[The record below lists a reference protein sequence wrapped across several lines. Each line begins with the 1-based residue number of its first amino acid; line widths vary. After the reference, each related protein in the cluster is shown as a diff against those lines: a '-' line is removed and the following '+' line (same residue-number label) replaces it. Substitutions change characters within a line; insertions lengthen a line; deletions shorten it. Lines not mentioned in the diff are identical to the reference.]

1 MAMSKYDVFELV
13 THLRKCPDI
22 FLQSSDFFSKE
33 GLNSIALINDT
44 YRMVSNDFL
53 SNDFE
58 IPPQFNVKYINDNHW
73 RAIHISTW
81 LLSDQNFINNP
92 EIKDK
97 LYNFWFE
104 ELQSASEY
112 VKFIEWINDEE
123 RAEEMV
129 RLLLHCCE
137 IIPHG
142 ENQNEAADKLSS
154 LSSVDRHKV
163 LKQSY
168 EAHERIM
175 NIRREMEEK
184 KAREAA
190 NVYGRE

>member
-1 MAMSKYDVFELV
+1 MSKYDVFELV

-22 FLQSSDFFSKE
+22 YLEPSSLIENE
-33 GLNSIALINDT
+33 GLNSIALVCDT
-44 YRMVSNDFL
+44 YRIVCNDFL
-53 SNDFE
+53 KKGFKKPSDYNLA
-58 IPPQFNVKYINDNHW
+58 YIDDNHW
-73 RAIHISTW
+73 RAIHISIW
-81 LLSDQNFINNP
+81 LLSHQNFINSAFI
-92 EIKDK
+92 EDK

-104 ELQSASEY
+104 ELSEASLY
-112 VKFIEWINDEE
+112 VKFKEWISDDE

-137 IIPHG
+137 IIPDG
-142 ENQNEAADKLSS
+142 ENQDEAADKLSS
-154 LSSVDRHKV
+154 LSSADRQKV

-175 NIRREMEEK
+175 NIKREMAEK

-190 NVYGRE
+190 NTYGRE

>member
-1 MAMSKYDVFELV
+1 MDMSKYDVFELA
-13 THLRKCPDI
+13 THLRKCPDT

-44 YRMVSNDFL
+44 YRMISNDFL
-53 SNDFE
+53 GNDFE
-58 IPPQFNVKYINDNHW
+58 IPSQFDVKYINDNHW

-104 ELQSASEY
+104 ELRLASEY

-129 RLLLHCCE
+129 RLLLHCCG

-142 ENQNEAADKLSS
+142 ENQDEATDKLSS

>member
-1 MAMSKYDVFELV
+1 MSKYDVFELV

-22 FLQSSDFFSKE
+22 YLEPSSLIENE
-33 GLNSIALINDT
+33 GLNSIALVCDT
-44 YRMVSNDFL
+44 YRIVCNDFL
-53 SNDFE
+53 KKGFKKPSDF
-58 IPPQFNVKYINDNHW
+58 NLAYIGDNHW
-73 RAIHISTW
+73 RAIHISIW
-81 LLSDQNFINNP
+81 LLSHRNFINSALI
-92 EIKDK
+92 EDK

-104 ELQSASEY
+104 ELSEASLY
-112 VKFIEWINDEE
+112 VKFKEWISDDE

-137 IIPHG
+137 IIPDG
-142 ENQNEAADKLSS
+142 ENQDEAADKLSS
-154 LSSVDRHKV
+154 LSSADRQKV

-175 NIRREMEEK
+175 NIKREMAEK

-190 NVYGRE
+190 NTYGRE

>member
-1 MAMSKYDVFELV
+1 MPMSKYDVFELV

-22 FLQSSDFFSKE
+22 FLEPSSFIESQ
-33 GLNSIALINDT
+33 GLNSIALICDT
-44 YRMVSNDFL
+44 YRIVSNNFFK
-53 SNDFE
+53 NDFN
-58 IPPQFNVKYINDNHW
+58 IPTAINLKSIDDNHW
-73 RAIHISTW
+73 RSIHISTW
-81 LLSDQNFINNP
+81 LLSDPNFTNIP
-92 EIKDK
+92 SIAEK

-104 ELQSASEY
+104 ELQYASVF
-112 VKFIEWINDEE
+112 VKYNAWISDDE

-137 IIPHG
+137 IIPDG
-142 ENQNEAADKLSS
+142 ENYDEAADKLSS
-154 LSSVDRHKV
+154 LSSADRQKV

-175 NIRREMEEK
+175 SIKREMAEK

-190 NVYGRE
+190 NTYGRE

>member
-13 THLRKCPDI
+13 THLRKCPDA
-22 FLQSSDFFSKE
+22 FLVSSDFFSKE
-33 GLNSIALINDT
+33 GINSIALINDT

-53 SNDFE
+53 SNNFE
-58 IPPQFNVKYINDNHW
+58 IPSQFNVKYINDNHW

-92 EIKDK
+92 GIKDK
-97 LYNFWFE
+97 LYHFWFE
-104 ELQSASEY
+104 ELQLASEY
-112 VKFIEWINDEE
+112 VKFAEWINDEE

-137 IIPHG
+137 IIPNG
-142 ENQNEAADKLSS
+142 ESQDEATDKLSS